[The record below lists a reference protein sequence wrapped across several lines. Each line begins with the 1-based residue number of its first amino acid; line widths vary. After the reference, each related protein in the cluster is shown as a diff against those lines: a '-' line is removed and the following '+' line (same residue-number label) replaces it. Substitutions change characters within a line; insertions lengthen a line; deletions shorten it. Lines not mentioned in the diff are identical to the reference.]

1 MEKKDPR
8 ITDGEIV
15 DLFFDRDERGI
26 GEARERYGG
35 MCLRIAANIL
45 GSEEDAEECVNDVLL
60 RAWDAIPPE
69 CPAYLGA
76 YLAQLARHAAL
87 DRMRRRTARK
97 RGGGEV
103 PLCLDELADCAG
115 DGDGWE
121 AEKDAR
127 ERLRDVLNRFLA
139 AEKPEVRA
147 VFLRRYWY
155 ADPLSEVARLS
166 GRSEGA
172 VKMMLNRAKKRL
184 KKQLEQEGFLK

>member
-1 MEKKDPR
+1 MAKQDPR
-8 ITDGEIV
+8 ITDDGLL
-15 DLFFDRDERGI
+15 DLFIERDERGI
-26 GEARERYGG
+26 EEARERYGA
-35 MCLRIAANIL
+35 MCQRIAANIL

-60 RAWDAIPPE
+60 RAWNAIPPE
-69 CPAYLGA
+69 CPAYFGA
-76 YLAQLARHAAL
+76 YLARLARHAAL

-127 ERLRDVLNRFLA
+127 ERLRDALNRFLA

-147 VFLRRYWY
+147 IFLRRYWY
-155 ADPLSEVARLS
+155 AYPIGEVARLS
-166 GRSEGA
+166 GKSEGA
-172 VKMMLNRAKKRL
+172 VKMILGRAKKRL